1 MAQQQ
6 NYLSQLTPEILQAL
20 ASGQNRTYLGLV
32 DTPIQEGDPA
42 SGFYRTSDGMYFA
55 PRLETTYNGQDG
67 ETTQQTG
74 YYGGYFD
81 PTDYTLNHLRPYGIY
96 DKSGKLTGTGAWSQT
111 DESDLEFF
119 APALLAAAAGVGASM
134 LGGLGGAA
142 AGSGELVNGA
152 FLGEGMASGIP
163 AWDLAATNA
172 GLSLATPAGAIMQ
185 NSPMSLIPESAMP
198 GTVTGYTGPTFGG
211 VGAGAAGAAGSLL
224 SGIGDKALG
233 IGATVLGGA
242 LGSQGTPDQTQEKKM
257 DPRMDQFVY
266 GELMP
271 KVQGL
276 LTSQMPLAQQA
287 GDQMRMVG
295 TGLLNQPIAPNGFER
310 FTRGR
315 Y

>member
-74 YYGGYFD
+74 YYGGYLD

-119 APALLAAAAGVGASM
+119 APALLAAAAQAGQGAEA
-134 LGGLGGAA
+134 L
-142 AGSGELVNGA
+142 
-152 FLGEGMASGIP
+152 
-163 AWDLAATNA
+163 
-172 GLSLATPAGAIMQ
+172 
-185 NSPMSLIPESAMP
+185 PEA
-198 GTVTGYTGPTFGG
+198 V
-211 VGAGAAGAAGSLL
+211 ALGAAGPAAGAQA
-224 SGIGDKALG
+224 SG
-233 IGATVLGGA
+233 
-242 LGSQGTPDQTQEKKM
+242 
-257 DPRMDQFVY
+257 
-266 GELMP
+266 
-271 KVQGL
+271 
-276 LTSQMPLAQQA
+276 
-287 GDQMRMVG
+287 
-295 TGLLNQPIAPNGFER
+295 
-310 FTRGR
+310 RGR
-315 Y
+315 PQCLSAADRPAARRFLRVVGAFDPGSR